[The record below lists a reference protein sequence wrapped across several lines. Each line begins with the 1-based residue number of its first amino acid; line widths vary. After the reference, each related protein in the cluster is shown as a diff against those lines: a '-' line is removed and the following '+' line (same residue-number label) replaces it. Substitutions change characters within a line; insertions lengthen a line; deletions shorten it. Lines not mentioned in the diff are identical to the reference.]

1 MNTDP
6 TREILVDALN
16 ALILRT
22 AEELPFTVDIDETER
37 LNALIERANELRHD
51 IASGYLKIVINA

>member
-6 TREILVDALN
+6 TRPILVDALN
-16 ALILRT
+16 ALILRA

-37 LNALIERANELRHD
+37 LNALIGQANELRHD
-51 IASGYLKIVINA
+51 IASGYLKIVRNT